1 MRFGNFM
8 APFHPTGQ
16 NPTLALE
23 RDLDLIV
30 AMDHL
35 GFDEAWVGEHHS
47 AGFEIIASP
56 EVFIGVAAERTKHLR
71 LGTGVSSLP
80 YHNPL
85 MLADRMVLL
94 DHLTRGRVML
104 GCGPG
109 QLTSD
114 AHMLG
119 IPADEQRPRMEQ
131 CLDAI
136 VRLLRGETVT
146 MHTDGFTLQDARLQ
160 LRPYSRPCFDIAVAA
175 SFSPTGPR
183 GAGRHGIGMLSIAAT
198 ARQGMDLLAQHWNTW
213 EEVAAQNGHVAD
225 RSKWRLVGPM
235 HLAETREQA
244 ERDVEY
250 GIAEFSDYFTHILP
264 AGPVQGGTPAE
275 IIANNRETGFA
286 VIGTPD
292 DAIAKIEELVE
303 ASNGGFGAFLLF
315 DHDWAPPA
323 AKLRSY
329 ELFAQYVIP
338 HFTGQL
344 GGPIASRDWVTG
356 SGRSFVDQAA
366 HAIGKAIDDHA
377 AEQQAAP
384 SQRPDDRG

>member
-8 APFHPTGQ
+8 APFHPVGQ
-16 NPTLALE
+16 NPTLAIE
-23 RDLDLIV
+23 RDLKLIA
-30 AMDHL
+30 AMDDL
-35 GFDEAWVGEHHS
+35 GFHEAWIGEHHS

-56 EVFIGVAAERTKHLR
+56 EVFIAVAAERTKHIK

-136 VRLLRGETVT
+136 MRLLRGETVT
-146 MHTDGFTLQDARLQ
+146 MDTDGFTLRDARLQ
-160 LRPYSRPCFDIAVAA
+160 LKPYSEPCFDVAVAA

-183 GAGRHGIGMLSIAAT
+183 GAGKHGIGMLSIAAT
-198 ARQGMDLLAQHWNTW
+198 AKQGMDLLAHHWNTW
-213 EEVAAQNGHVAD
+213 EEVALEHGHVAD

-250 GIAEFSDYFTHILP
+250 GIAEFSRYFKHILP
-264 AGPVQGGTPAE
+264 AGPVQGDTVAE
-275 IIANNRETGFA
+275 IIANNRESGFA
-286 VIGTPD
+286 VIGTPE
-292 DAIAKIEELVE
+292 DAVAKIEELVE

-323 AKLRSY
+323 AKLQSY

-344 GGPIASRDWVTG
+344 EGPAASADWVIG
-356 SGRSFVDQAA
+356 SGTEFVDRAS
-366 HAIGKAIDDHA
+366 HAIGKAIEDHA
-377 AEQQAAP
+377 AEREAN
-384 SQRPDDRG
+384 QRPAT